1 MSKDLEKEYK
11 ALMDSDVPDLWA
23 RIEAG
28 IDEKKGSG
36 NIQHFEHRT
45 QNEKGKRNTKKP
57 FHFKVWGTVA
67 AACLCVAVAIPVMMQ
82 VTKDGT
88 SDMKAMPEMA
98 AESFDTGYAQQ
109 DDAAVKSADTD
120 LLNNTLTDSVAVQ
133 EAENAVADVAEQA
146 EANDTQRYS
155 KELIRGW
162 FDGTAEPEM
171 EQDAEPLWTDD
182 GVLYYLPVKDKNI
195 YDLRE
200 FLAQYFDDDEIEE
213 LLNAEVGGYA
223 PFMEVDGV
231 LYHGVGMVGSDC
243 E

>member
-11 ALMDSDVPDLWA
+11 ALMNSDVPDLWA

-28 IDEKKGSG
+28 IDEKNSSG
-36 NIQHFEHRT
+36 NIQHFDHRT
-45 QNEKGKRNTKKP
+45 QNEKGKRNAKKP
-57 FHFKVWGTVA
+57 FRFKVWGTVA

-82 VTKDGT
+82 ATKSGVSNMT
-88 SDMKAMPEMA
+88 APEMA
-98 AESFDTGYAQQ
+98 AESLDTGYAQ

-120 LLNNTLTDSVAVQ
+120 LLNNALTDSVAVQ

-146 EANDTQRYS
+146 EANDTEHYS
-155 KELIRGW
+155 KEMIRGW

-200 FLAQYFDDDEIEE
+200 FLAQYFDQDEIEE
-213 LLNAEVGGYA
+213 LLNAKVGGYA

>member
-11 ALMDSDVPDLWA
+11 ALMNSDVPDLWA

-28 IDEKKGSG
+28 IDEKNGSD

-45 QNEKGKRNTKKP
+45 QNEKRKRNTKKR
-57 FHFKVWGTVA
+57 FQFKVWGTVA
-67 AACLCVAVAIPVMMQ
+67 AACLCVAVAVPVMMQ
-82 VTKDGT
+82 VTKGGT
-88 SDMKAMPEMA
+88 SNMTAAPEMA
-98 AESFDTGYAQQ
+98 VESFDTGYAQ

-120 LLNNTLTDSVAVQ
+120 LLNNTLTDSVDVQ
-133 EAENAVADVAEQA
+133 EAENTVADVAEQA
-146 EANDTQRYS
+146 VASDTQRYS

-171 EQDAEPLWTDD
+171 ELDAEPVWTED
-182 GVLYYLPVKDKNI
+182 GALYYLPVKDKNI

-200 FLAQYFDDDEIEE
+200 FLAQYFDQDEIEE
-213 LLNAEVGGYA
+213 LLNAKVGGYA

>member
-11 ALMDSDVPDLWA
+11 ALMNSDVPDLWA

-28 IDEKKGSG
+28 LDEKNGSN
-36 NIQHFEHRT
+36 NIQHFDHRT
-45 QNEKGKRNTKKP
+45 QNEKGKRNTKKT
-57 FHFKVWGTVA
+57 FRFRVWGTVA
-67 AACLCVAVAIPVMMQ
+67 AACLCVAVAVPVMMQ
-82 VTKDGT
+82 VTKGGT
-88 SDMKAMPEMA
+88 SNMKAAPEMA
-98 AESFDTGYAQQ
+98 AESLDTGYAQ

-120 LLNNTLTDSVAVQ
+120 LLNNALTDSVAVQ

-146 EANDTQRYS
+146 EASDTQRYS

-162 FDGTAEPEM
+162 FDGIAEPEM
-171 EQDAEPLWTDD
+171 EQDAEPVWSDD
-182 GVLYYLPVKDKNI
+182 GVLYYLPVKDQNI
-195 YDLRE
+195 YDLRGL
-200 FLAQYFDDDEIEE
+200 LAQYFDDDEIEE
-213 LLNAEVGGYA
+213 LLNAKVGGYA